1 MIIKNARVFT
11 EDNCFVYGDVSVEA
25 GRFKEVPRTA
35 DNFKDDGNK
44 CTWGK
49 ATEEGSVKN
58 TYKGNSDGKILDASG
73 LIMIPGLVDIHFHG
87 CRGADMCDGT
97 VEALDVITSY
107 EASVGVTSVCP
118 ATMTIPR
125 DELLCVMKNAGDYT
139 YHGGAHLVGIN
150 MEGPFISPSKKG
162 AQAAENIM
170 HCDYE
175 YFRQLQ
181 DAANGLIKL
190 VDIAPEEPGAFE
202 FIDKAKDETVISI
215 AHTAADYDTAKEAI
229 EHGASHATHL
239 YNAMPSLHHRN
250 PGVIG
255 AVRDSQKCHVELI
268 CDGVHIHPSVIRAT
282 FAMFGAERMILISD
296 SMRATGLE
304 DGEYTLGGQPV
315 TVRGNLATLHDGTI
329 AGSATNLMDC
339 MRFAINEAGIS
350 LEEAIMCATANPAKE
365 INIFD
370 EAGSISVGK
379 KADFVLLNNALDIVS
394 VYIDGK
400 EITC

>member
-25 GRFKEVPRTA
+25 GRFKEVPWTA
-35 DNFKDDGNK
+35 DNCKDDGNK

-339 MRFAINEAGIS
+339 MRFAVNEAGIS

>member
-1 MIIKNARVFT
+1 MIIKDANVFT
-11 EDNCFVYGDVSVEA
+11 QDNRFVRGDVIVRD
-25 GRFKEVPRTA
+25 GRFVHATGEQPADEEV
-35 DNFKDDGNK
+35 
-44 CTWGK
+44 
-49 ATEEGSVKN
+49 V
-58 TYKGNSDGKILDASG
+58 DARN
-73 LIMIPGLVDIHFHG
+73 LMMIPGLVDIHFHG
-87 CRGADMCDGT
+87 CKGADMCDGT
-97 VEALDVITSY
+97 KEALDVIMDY

-125 DELLCVMKNAGDYT
+125 DELLAVMKNAGAYS

-170 HCDYE
+170 RCDYE
-175 YFRQLQ
+175 YFCQLQ
-181 DAANGLIKL
+181 EAAGGLIKL
-190 VDIAPEEPGAFE
+190 VDIAPEEPGAME
-202 FIDKAKDETVISI
+202 FIDEVKGKVVVSL
-215 AHTAADYDTAKEAI
+215 AHTASDYDTAREAI

-239 YNAMPSLHHRN
+239 YNAMPPMNHRN

-255 AVRDSQKCHVELI
+255 AVRDSSECHVELI

-282 FAMFGAERMILISD
+282 YAMFGAERIILISD

-315 TVRGNLATLHDGTI
+315 KVRGNLATLHDGTI

-339 MRFAINEAGIS
+339 LRFVVREVGIP
-350 LEEAIMCATANPAKE
+350 LETAVMCATANPARE
-365 INIFD
+365 IGIFD
-370 EAGSISVGK
+370 EVGSITAGK
-379 KADFVLLNNALDIVS
+379 RADFILLNQNLEIVR

-400 EITC
+400 ELIC

>member
-11 EDNCFVYGDVSVEA
+11 EDGSFMQGDVVVKD
-25 GRFKEVPRTA
+25 GRFDSVLERTA
-35 DNFKDDGNK
+35 DTDAAADS
-44 CTWGK
+44 TQQ
-49 ATEEGSVKN
+49 E
-58 TYKGNSDGKILDASG
+58 IIDASG

-87 CRGADMCDGT
+87 CKGADMCDGT
-97 VEALDVITSY
+97 KEALDVITAY
-107 EASVGVTSVCP
+107 EASIGVTSVCP
-118 ATMTIPR
+118 ATMTIQR
-125 DELLCVMKNAGDYT
+125 DELLSVMKNAGDYN

-170 HCDYE
+170 RCDYD
-175 YFRQLQ
+175 YFCELQ

-190 VDIAPEEPGAFE
+190 VDIAPEEPGAID
-202 FIDKAKDETVISI
+202 FIDRVRGSVVVSI
-215 AHTAADYDTAKEAI
+215 AHTAADYDTAVEAI

-239 YNAMPSLHHRN
+239 YNAMPPLHHRN

-255 AVRDSQKCHVELI
+255 AVRDSENCHAELI

-282 FAMFGAERMILISD
+282 FAMFGAKRMILISD

-304 DGEYTLGGQPV
+304 DGEYTLGGQAV
-315 TVRGNLATLHDGTI
+315 TVRGPLATLHDGTI

-339 MRFAINEAGIS
+339 MRFTVRQAGIP

-365 INIFD
+365 IGIYD
-370 EAGSISVGK
+370 EAGSISAGK
-379 KADFVLLNNALDIVS
+379 RADFVLLNDDLDIVS

-400 EITC
+400 EISC

>member
-1 MIIKNARVFT
+1 MIIKDANVFT
-11 EDNCFVYGDVSVEA
+11 QDNRFVRGDVIVRD
-25 GRFKEVPRTA
+25 GRFVHATGEQPVDEEV
-35 DNFKDDGNK
+35 
-44 CTWGK
+44 
-49 ATEEGSVKN
+49 V
-58 TYKGNSDGKILDASG
+58 DARN
-73 LIMIPGLVDIHFHG
+73 LMMIPGLVDIHFHG
-87 CRGADMCDGT
+87 CKGADMCDGT
-97 VEALDVITSY
+97 KEALDVIMDY

-125 DELLCVMKNAGDYT
+125 DELLAVMTNAGAYS

-175 YFRQLQ
+175 YFCQLQ
-181 DAANGLIKL
+181 EAAGGLIKL
-190 VDIAPEEPGAFE
+190 VDIAPEEPGAME
-202 FIDKAKDETVISI
+202 FIDEVKGKVVVSL
-215 AHTAADYDTAKEAI
+215 AHTAADYDTAREAI

-239 YNAMPSLHHRN
+239 YNAMPPMNHRN

-255 AVRDSQKCHVELI
+255 AVRDSSECHVELI

-282 FAMFGAERMILISD
+282 YAMFGAERIILISD

-315 TVRGNLATLHDGTI
+315 KVRGNLATLHDGTI

-339 MRFAINEAGIS
+339 LRFVVREAGIP
-350 LEEAIMCATANPAKE
+350 LETAVMCATANPARE
-365 INIFD
+365 IGIFD
-370 EAGSISVGK
+370 EVGSITAGK
-379 KADFVLLNNALDIVS
+379 RADFILLNQNLEIVR

-400 EITC
+400 ELIC

>member
-11 EDNCFVYGDVSVEA
+11 EDNCFIYGDVSVEA

-35 DNFKDDGNK
+35 DNCKDDGNK

-87 CRGADMCDGT
+87 CMGADMCDGT

-339 MRFAINEAGIS
+339 MRFAVNEAGIS
-350 LEEAIMCATANPAKE
+350 LEVAIMCATANPAKE

>member
-11 EDNCFVYGDVSVEA
+11 EDNCFIYGDVSVEV

-35 DNFKDDGNK
+35 DNCKDDGNK
-44 CTWGK
+44 CTRGK

-87 CRGADMCDGT
+87 CMGADMCDGT

-339 MRFAINEAGIS
+339 MRFAVNEAGIS

>member
-1 MIIKNARVFT
+1 MIIKDANVFT
-11 EDNCFVYGDVSVEA
+11 QDNRFVRGDVIVRD
-25 GRFKEVPRTA
+25 GRFVHATGEQPA
-35 DNFKDDGNK
+35 D
-44 CTWGK
+44 
-49 ATEEGSVKN
+49 EEAV
-58 TYKGNSDGKILDASG
+58 DARD
-73 LIMIPGLVDIHFHG
+73 LMMIPGLVDIHFHG
-87 CRGADMCDGT
+87 CKGADMCDGT
-97 VEALDVITSY
+97 KEALDVIMDY

-125 DELLCVMKNAGDYT
+125 DELLAVMKNAGAYS

-150 MEGPFISPSKKG
+150 MEGPFISPAKKG

-175 YFRQLQ
+175 YFCQLQ
-181 DAANGLIKL
+181 EVAGGLIKL
-190 VDIAPEEPGAFE
+190 VDIAPEEPGAME
-202 FIDKAKDETVISI
+202 FIDEVKGKVVVSL
-215 AHTAADYDTAKEAI
+215 AHTAADYDTAREAI

-239 YNAMPSLHHRN
+239 YNAMPPMNHRN

-255 AVRDSQKCHVELI
+255 AVRDSSECHVELI

-282 FAMFGAERMILISD
+282 YAMFGAERIILISD

-315 TVRGNLATLHDGTI
+315 KVRGNLATLHDGTI

-339 MRFAINEAGIS
+339 LRFVVREAGIP
-350 LEEAIMCATANPAKE
+350 LETAVMCATANPARE
-365 INIFD
+365 IGIFD
-370 EAGSISVGK
+370 EVGSITAGK
-379 KADFVLLNNALDIVS
+379 RADFILLNQNLEIVR

-400 EITC
+400 ELIC

>member
-11 EDNCFVYGDVSVEA
+11 EDGSFMQGDVVVKD
-25 GRFKEVPRTA
+25 GRFDSVLERTA
-35 DNFKDDGNK
+35 DTDAANDS
-44 CTWGK
+44 TQQ
-49 ATEEGSVKN
+49 E
-58 TYKGNSDGKILDASG
+58 IIDASG

-190 VDIAPEEPGAFE
+190 VDIAPEEPGR
-202 FIDKAKDETVISI
+202 
-215 AHTAADYDTAKEAI
+215 
-229 EHGASHATHL
+229 L
-239 YNAMPSLHHRN
+239 
-250 PGVIG
+250 
-255 AVRDSQKCHVELI
+255 
-268 CDGVHIHPSVIRAT
+268 
-282 FAMFGAERMILISD
+282 
-296 SMRATGLE
+296 
-304 DGEYTLGGQPV
+304 
-315 TVRGNLATLHDGTI
+315 NL
-329 AGSATNLMDC
+329 
-339 MRFAINEAGIS
+339 
-350 LEEAIMCATANPAKE
+350 
-365 INIFD
+365 
-370 EAGSISVGK
+370 
-379 KADFVLLNNALDIVS
+379 
-394 VYIDGK
+394 
-400 EITC
+400 

>member
-11 EDNCFVYGDVSVEA
+11 EDGSFMQGDVVVKD
-25 GRFKEVPRTA
+25 GRFDSVLERTA
-35 DNFKDDGNK
+35 DTDAANDS
-44 CTWGK
+44 TQH
-49 ATEEGSVKN
+49 E
-58 TYKGNSDGKILDASG
+58 IIDASG

-282 FAMFGAERMILISD
+282 FAMFGAERIILISY

-400 EITC
+400 EIIC